1 MNALFPN
8 STGSQPDDDFF
19 GRLALELERDNDR
32 TAVVQRFVR
41 ERPDLATEV
50 RELARFDG
58 RLQSAPA
65 PHQQLQPGDKL
76 GEFRIVRL
84 IAVGGMGEVYEA
96 EQQPLVVFQPG
107 EEAAR
112 PRRVA
117 IKVIRQGRVSAEY
130 QARFLREQAVLARLH
145 QTHVVPVHTAG
156 EQDGIAY
163 FAMPYIQ
170 GAALNHVLDGAYLE
184 TKSRRSTP
192 TLGDMA
198 SLISPSKAPAA
209 SAPAHTP
216 TGSLR
221 PSRQV
226 GDSPRRTLGAE
237 RVDLSLAYLRSV
249 ASAMAEAADAV
260 QHAHE
265 AGIVHRDLKPSN
277 IMIDADGHCWII
289 DFGLAGALRAGEAS
303 AAASDETQLP
313 SRPAEDGPLHTLPGL
328 LGTVPYLAPEQLD
341 GRADARSDVYG
352 LGATLYELCTWRPPF
367 TPVNRETVQH
377 IRAAAVRPP
386 RELAAGL
393 PADLAAICQKALAK
407 SPDKRYQTASGL
419 AADLRRWLSHEPT
432 DARPARAPRRAWLW
446 ARRNPGWA
454 TAMAA
459 AYLVL
464 MLVIYQVVAANIHQA
479 GLLAEA
485 DARERLA
492 QLERQRAAVKRAG
505 WFDTFW
511 ESAREH
517 AAIDSGIDLR
527 SLAAT
532 GLAGPDARRQR
543 EFAGAAS
550 YVALDATGKR
560 LLMGGL
566 GDKPARLWDGSEHP
580 PAESKI
586 LGEGPVMFAADGT
599 PLQLVV
605 KDRHEAVLWNVATNE
620 QVRTF
625 TLPADEMR
633 ITALELSA
641 EGSLIGACGQSNDG
655 AKGLIAIW
663 NRASGEMVLRLDRV
677 ASAIAFSPDNALLAA
692 GDSTGRSAVWRI
704 ADGSTVAD
712 ELSADRAGI
721 MALAFGRDPRTAGQ
735 PQPRWLLAAGDD
747 SGTITIWNLARKS
760 PRTFCRGSVHHIH
773 SLEFSPDGM
782 TLGSVGR
789 GDIKLWDTTTGRQ
802 VLSIQER
809 NWLTDLVFS
818 PDSLSIAVSSMP
830 AFDSPGQVSIWK
842 LELSRGIQT
851 LRGLNQPITTAIF
864 SPGERYIA
872 ALAHDSRIGVW
883 DRHTERLLHVLEA
896 PVFSWVDNAGLM
908 FSPDG
913 KRLACS
919 GPGTDGKTH
928 VRLWDVASG
937 AEVAQWTLPVGLN
950 HFLAFPTADHP
961 LLFQIEQTRGGP
973 SIGRLYD
980 LVPGEEPRKR
990 PFEITEFP
998 GGFEFPMMPE
1008 DGRFIAV
1015 KGTTG
1020 QPKPADRI
1028 VKVFDTQSGA
1038 EIWKSPDNGANPWTG
1053 PYGIMLDRSGKF
1065 LTDERFGMFELPSG
1079 KFLGQPPVNASDGHR
1094 WSPEM
1099 PYIIDNQQL
1108 QLALIP
1114 RGQSERVLDLD
1125 RDSQGS
1131 CVRKQ
1136 LSASGE
1142 RFVWGNLD
1150 GTVQVA
1156 NFAEIRR
1163 RLTEIGL
1170 GW

>member
-1 MNALFPN
+1 VNELLANA
-8 STGSQPDDDFF
+8 TGSQPDDDFF

-96 EQQPLVVFQPG
+96 EQQPLVVFEPG

-117 IKVIRQGRVSAEY
+117 IKVIRRGRVSAEY

-170 GAALNHVLDGAYLE
+170 GAALNHVLDAAYLE

-198 SLISPSKAPAA
+198 SLISPSKAPVA

-221 PSRQV
+221 PSRQA

-289 DFGLAGALRAGEAS
+289 DFGLAGALRGSEAS

-313 SRPAEDGPLHTLPGL
+313 RRPTEDSVHTLPGL
-328 LGTVPYLAPEQLD
+328 LGTVPYLSPEQLD

-367 TPVNRETVQH
+367 TPVNRETVRH
-377 IRAAAVRPP
+377 IRADAVRPP

-393 PADLAAICQKALAK
+393 PADLAAICQKSLAK
-407 SPDKRYQTASGL
+407 SPDKRYQTASEL
-419 AADLRRWLSHEPT
+419 AADLRRWLKHEPT
-432 DARPARAPRRAWLW
+432 DARPARGPRRAWLW

-454 TAMAA
+454 AAIIA
-459 AYLVL
+459 AYLAL

-492 QLERQRAAVKRAG
+492 QLERQRAAVKRDG

-511 ESAREH
+511 ESARQH

-543 EFAGAAS
+543 EFPGAAS
-550 YVALDATGKR
+550 SVALDAEGKR
-560 LLMGGL
+560 LLMGGS
-566 GDKPARLWDGSEHP
+566 GDKPARLWDGSEQP
-580 PAESKI
+580 PAESK
-586 LGEGPVMFAADGT
+586 LRGAGPVAFAADGT
-599 PLQLVV
+599 PLQLVL
-605 KDRHEAVLWNVATNE
+605 KEERELVLWNVATNQ
-620 QVRTF
+620 QVRAF

-663 NRASGEMVLRLDRV
+663 NRDNGEMVLRLDRV
-677 ASAIAFSPDNALLAA
+677 ASAISFSPDGALLAA

-773 SLEFSPDGM
+773 SLEFSPDGV

-789 GDIKLWDTTTGRQ
+789 GDIKLWDTTTGRL
-802 VLSIQER
+802 VLSIHER
-809 NWLTDLVFS
+809 NWLTDLAFS
-818 PDSLSIAVSSMP
+818 PDGLSIAVSSMP
-830 AFDSPGQVSIWK
+830 AFDDPGQVSIWK

-851 LRGLNQPITTAIF
+851 LRGLGQPITTAIF
-864 SPGERYIA
+864 SPGERYVA
-872 ALAHDSRIGVW
+872 AIAHDSRIGVW
-883 DRHTERLLHVLEA
+883 DRQTERLLHVLEA

-950 HFLAFPTADHP
+950 HFLTFPAPDEP
-961 LLFQIEQTRGGP
+961 LLFQVERPERGRAV
-973 SIGRLYD
+973 GRLYD
-980 LVPGEEPRKR
+980 LVPGKEPSKR
-990 PFEITEFP
+990 EFEITEFRWDI
-998 GGFEFPMMPE
+998 EFPMLPE
-1008 DGRFIAV
+1008 DGHLIVV
-1015 KGTTG
+1015 KGTYGQEQPEGRKVVAYDARTG
-1020 QPKPADRI
+1020 KELWLQDLGAQGLERNDR
-1028 VKVFDTQSGA
+1028 GL
-1038 EIWKSPDNGANPWTG
+1038 
-1053 PYGIMLDRSGKF
+1053 MLDRSGKF
-1065 LTDERFGMFELPSG
+1065 LTHESEGIVELPSG
-1079 KFLGQPPVNASDGHR
+1079 KYLGKTPGGAADGHR

-1099 PYIIDNQQL
+1099 PYVIDNRQTL
-1108 QLALIP
+1108 LSLVP